1 MLLPR
6 PEAEAL
12 LAQLERDGRVELAG
26 ASVERDGK
34 AAVVTQIN
42 PRFLNAED
50 QATLDGAEIC
60 VDLALLDGASE
71 IAVMRGAVVEHPKY
85 KGRRV
90 FGAGINLT
98 HLYHGRIPFV
108 WYLQRDL
115 GWVNKVYRGLPWPT
129 TRRPTNS
136 AAAPSRSRGSRRSRP
151 SPSAAIARR
160 CW

>member
-1 MLLPR
+1 M
-6 PEAEAL
+6 
-12 LAQLERDGRVELAG
+12 
-26 ASVERDGK
+26 
-34 AAVVTQIN
+34 VTQNN

-50 QATLDGAEIC
+50 QTSLDGAEIC
-60 VDLALLDGASE
+60 VDLALLDRATE

-85 KGRRV
+85 QGRRV

-115 GWVNKVYRGLPWPT
+115 GYVNKIYRGLAFR
-129 TRRPTNS
+129 RRP
-136 AAAPSRSRGSRRSRP
+136 AARRVRRARPSRSRGSPRSRP
-151 SPSAAIARR
+151 SPSAAIARS